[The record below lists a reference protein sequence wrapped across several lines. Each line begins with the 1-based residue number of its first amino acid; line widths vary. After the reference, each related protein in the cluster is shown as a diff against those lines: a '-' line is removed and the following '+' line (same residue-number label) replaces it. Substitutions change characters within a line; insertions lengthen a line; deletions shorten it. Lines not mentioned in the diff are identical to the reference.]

1 MANAL
6 DHLKTFCGYRVVAFD
21 ASGELQW
28 AEPFGNYLPYT
39 GSKYT
44 DDQRIEDNRIAL
56 SAAIKFVQ
64 GISIGTRVAGYS
76 VIESKPFPMG
86 ELSIYNQDG
95 KLVARYVRQEGITV

>member
-21 ASGELQW
+21 ASGERQW
-28 AEPFGNYLPYT
+28 SEPFGNYLPYT

-56 SAAIKFVQ
+56 SAANKFLQ
-64 GISIGTRVAGYS
+64 GISIGARVAGYS
-76 VIESKPFPMG
+76 VIGTVSHDY
-86 ELSIYNQDG
+86 ELSVRNKAG
-95 KLVARYVRQEGITV
+95 ELVARYVRQEGGV